1 MRYFIEIAYK
11 GTHYAGWQ
19 IQENALSVQEKVEK
33 ALGTSLR
40 ETISLTGSGRTDT
53 GVHASQQFAHF
64 DTEKPLNS
72 KMFRAWNA
80 LLPKDISI
88 LGLYEVSEN
97 AHSRFDAFKRT
108 YQYKIVTQ
116 KNPYLENLAL
126 LESRPLNVEQMEK
139 AAQKLLLYEDFE
151 SFSKVRAN
159 VKTFKCKMHEAFW
172 FETLE
177 PFSGQKMLIFQIAAN
192 RFLWG
197 MVRAI
202 VGTLLDVGREKLSI
216 ADFEKIIVAR
226 DRSKASAAASPDGLY
241 LCKVEYPYALVKL

>member
-19 IQENALSVQEKVEK
+19 IQENALSVQEKVEYS
-33 ALGTSLR
+33 LSTILR
-40 ETISLTGSGRTDT
+40 EPVSITGSGRTDT

-64 DTEKPLNS
+64 DTEKPLS
-72 KMFRAWNA
+72 SQMLRAWNA

-88 LGLYEVSEN
+88 LGIYEVPEN
-97 AHSRFDAFKRT
+97 AHTRFDAFKRT
-108 YQYKIVTQ
+108 YQYKIVTK

-126 LESRPLNVEQMEK
+126 LVSRTLDVELMEQ

-159 VKTFKCKMHEAFW
+159 VKTFKCKIHEAFW
-172 FETLE
+172 FETIE
-177 PFSGQKMLIFQIAAN
+177 PFSNQKMLVFQISAN

-202 VGTLLDVGREKLSI
+202 VGTLLDVGKGKMSI
-216 ADFEKIIVAR
+216 SDFENIIRAR

-241 LCKVEYPYALVKL
+241 LCKVEYPYNLVKI

>member
-19 IQENALSVQEKVEK
+19 IQENASSVQEKVEY
-33 ALGTSLR
+33 ALSTILR
-40 ETISLTGSGRTDT
+40 EPVRITGSGRTDT

-64 DTEKPLNS
+64 NTEKPLHS
-72 KMFRAWNA
+72 QMLRAWNA

-88 LGLYEVSEN
+88 LGIYEVSEN
-97 AHSRFDAFKRT
+97 AHTRFDALKRT

-126 LESRPLNVEQMEK
+126 LESRTLDVDSMEQ

-151 SFSKVRAN
+151 SFSKVKAN
-159 VKTFKCKMHEAFW
+159 AKTSKCKIYEAFW

-177 PFSGQKMLIFQIAAN
+177 PFSNHKMLVFQISAN

-202 VGTLLDVGREKLSI
+202 VGTLLEVGRGKINIS
-216 ADFEKIIVAR
+216 DFEQIIKAR
-226 DRSKASAAASPDGLY
+226 DRSKAAAAASPDGLY
-241 LCKVEYPYALVKL
+241 LCKVEYPYLLKKL